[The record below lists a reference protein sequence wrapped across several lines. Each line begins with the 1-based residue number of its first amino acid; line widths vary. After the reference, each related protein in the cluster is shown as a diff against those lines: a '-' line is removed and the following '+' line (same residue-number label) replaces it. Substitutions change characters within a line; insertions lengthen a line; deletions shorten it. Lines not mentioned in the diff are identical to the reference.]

1 MGRWTQ
7 AAITS
12 LVVDLGAA
20 DEARTLRAKLA
31 RAVGDPSGDRSL
43 VVAYRLPGL
52 DRYVDEAGRLVELPA
67 AGAGQTVT
75 YLRDDGRHIGALVH
89 DTPVLDD
96 PDLVKAVPGLPR
108 RWISR
113 APL

>member
-1 MGRWTQ
+1 M
-7 AAITS
+7 S

-31 RAVGDPSGDRSL
+31 RAVGDPSL

-52 DRYVDEAGRLVELPA
+52 DRYVDEAGRPVELPA

-75 YLRDDGRHIGALVH
+75 YLREDGRHIGALVH
-89 DTPVLDD
+89 DTSVLDD
-96 PDLVKAVPGLPR
+96 PDLIKAVPGLPR